1 MELGFGW
8 IEELP
13 EREREQLKELERI
26 FQYHYDSNRTKARYY
41 AGRIRLNEVNL
52 GIALPTSMSRLEIGC
67 AWGAKTVDVLAGRSM
82 FDGFV
87 AENGAPAEL
96 MTRIIQRNRLVSAYI
111 KASRD
116 ELKYGCTFAALS
128 GERGNARVRFYSPQ
142 CAAAAWDDW
151 AGRLD
156 CGFAFADLRH
166 DESDTSWKP
175 STVNFYTA
183 TDTWV
188 LSRQPLRWRA
198 ERYPHSFGRPLMEPL
213 VWDATSNK
221 PFGQSRLK
229 EPIRRLIQGYVRTV
243 ANATIG
249 LEFATSP
256 QKYLLGVT
264 DEQYNAVTSQKFMQ
278 YVGSILTATQNPETG
293 ENPTFGQ
300 LSQGGIE
307 PHVQMLRLLATQ
319 FSAATGLAVT
329 DTGVVN
335 DANPTSSDA
344 ILAQT
349 QTLVLLA
356 EQLNTGN
363 AESLYHIAQMAQA
376 IELGC
381 TPDELPEEA
390 INCMAH
396 FKNPSMPSISATA
409 DAATKIAATRP
420 NFANTDV
427 YLEMIGFDQA
437 DIRRIKAQERRA
449 RGQQILTEE
458 LGQA

>member
-1 MELGFGW
+1 
-8 IEELP
+8 
-13 EREREQLKELERI
+13 
-26 FQYHYDSNRTKARYY
+26 
-41 AGRIRLNEVNL
+41 
-52 GIALPTSMSRLEIGC
+52 
-67 AWGAKTVDVLAGRSM
+67 
-82 FDGFV
+82 
-87 AENGAPAEL
+87 
-96 MTRIIQRNRLVSAYI
+96 
-111 KASRD
+111 
-116 ELKYGCTFAALS
+116 
-128 GERGNARVRFYSPQ
+128 
-142 CAAAAWDDW
+142 
-151 AGRLD
+151 
-156 CGFAFADLRH
+156 
-166 DESDTSWKP
+166 
-175 STVNFYTA
+175 
-183 TDTWV
+183 
-188 LSRQPLRWRA
+188 
-198 ERYPHSFGRPLMEPL
+198 
-213 VWDATSNK
+213 
-221 PFGQSRLK
+221 
-229 EPIRRLIQGYVRTV
+229 
-243 ANATIG
+243 
-249 LEFATSP
+249 
-256 QKYLLGVT
+256 
-264 DEQYNAVTSQKFMQ
+264 
-278 YVGSILTATQNPETG
+278 
-293 ENPTFGQ
+293 
-300 LSQGGIE
+300 
-307 PHVQMLRLLATQ
+307 MLRLLATQ

-396 FKNPSMPSISATA
+396 FKNPSMPSHFRHRRRRHQ
-409 DAATKIAATRP
+409 DCRHPP